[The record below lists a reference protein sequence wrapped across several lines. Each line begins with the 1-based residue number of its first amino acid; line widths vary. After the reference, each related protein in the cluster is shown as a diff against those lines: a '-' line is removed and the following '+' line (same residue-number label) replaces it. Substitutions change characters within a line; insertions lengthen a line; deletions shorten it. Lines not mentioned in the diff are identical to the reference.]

1 MKKIETILRS
11 YRYIRYNILKMYN
24 VQNIPRFTFFNVK
37 LNGFYNDMEQNEMY

>member
-11 YRYIRYNILKMYN
+11 YQYIKYNILRLYN

-37 LNGFYNDMEQNEMY
+37 LNEIYNNMEQNEIY